1 MSRAERLFGLA
12 QYLDSKSGRTVADIA
27 QRFAV
32 SERTVF
38 RDLASLEQQ
47 GVPLECHEGRYRI
60 LRAASR
66 PLALDSGELALVR
79 VALANPGLAR
89 RATMARALAALL
101 GKLDRALRGRRSVEP
116 DRSQSRRRR

>member
-27 QRFAV
+27 QRFGV

-47 GVPLECHEGRYRI
+47 GVPLECLEGRYRI

-66 PLALDSGELALVR
+66 ALALDSGELALVR

-89 RATMARALAALL
+89 RGTLARSLAALL
-101 GKLDRALRGRRSVEP
+101 GKLDRALRRPRSVEP
-116 DRSQSRRRR
+116 EAGRKRRR